1 MYRHLLFN
9 RLGRSD
15 DSLDPSILRLGTLL
29 VLFDVYL
36 TWARVERAQAGPNDG
51 TPTNALSDAPIILQ
65 YLFFLTLNTI
75 STLAQHA
82 TIRFLV
88 RLFLS
93 RVGAPDVT
101 ASPGQPLSGSPD
113 KDDLHQGTTSRPT
126 SPTST
131 TSQEAK
137 RVIGPGRASPSAVS
151 TALLVSSCMKLFP
164 ILLVIWP
171 TESAED
177 GATAPSK
184 PSFASRARSYVG
196 WAVLLNNIEALL
208 ILLDCSYVVAT
219 SLALAGYAARWL
231 VEGIILGT
239 VALDGDGGP
248 IGDLSGLLSRG
259 IGWFGSW

>member
-36 TWARVERAQAGPNDG
+36 TWAQVEKTHGAPADG
-51 TPTNALSDAPIILQ
+51 TPENALSDAPILLQ

-82 TIRFLV
+82 TIRLLV

-93 RVGAPDVT
+93 RSTATDLT
-101 ASPGQPLSGSPD
+101 ASPAQPSSGSPD
-113 KDDLHQGTTSRPT
+113 KDDLRQGASGPT

-131 TSQEAK
+131 NSQDVK
-137 RVIGPGRASPSAVS
+137 RTIGPGRASPSAIT
-151 TALLVSSCMKLFP
+151 TALLVSSCTKLFP

-171 TESAED
+171 TESPED
-177 GATAPSK
+177 GASK
-184 PSFASRARSYVG
+184 SSAPSFASRARSYVG

-208 ILLDCSYVVAT
+208 ILLDCGYAVAT
-219 SLALAGYAARWL
+219 GLALAGYAARWL

-239 VALDGDGGP
+239 VGLEGDGGP
-248 IGDLSGLLSRG
+248 IGDISGLLSKVF
-259 IGWFGSW
+259 GWFGSG